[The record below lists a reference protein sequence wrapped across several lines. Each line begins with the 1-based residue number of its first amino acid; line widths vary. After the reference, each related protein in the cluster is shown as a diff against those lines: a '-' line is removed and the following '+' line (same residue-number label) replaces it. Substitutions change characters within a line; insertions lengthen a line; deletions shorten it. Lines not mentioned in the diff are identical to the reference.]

1 MKDDQYI
8 LLIQK
13 QLTGDITPHEQS
25 LLDGWLASADN
36 QRVAKRIQKAWT
48 LSEGFSQDVD
58 LDLEADFQ
66 KIENKL
72 GGHWQQ
78 EAKIRT
84 LIPRRVLLRVAA
96 VILLLIIGR
105 FAWENFV
112 ATDVVYAL
120 ATTTDQPSDAPIEL
134 LDGSKVWLNAETKL
148 TYFTTPVKNER
159 RVKMEG
165 EAFFE
170 VAKDA
175 SKPFVVETPSGE
187 VTVLGTSFN
196 VSEKTVGHV
205 AVAVATG
212 KVELSPKGSDSAII
226 LLPNEKG
233 IYNADNS
240 ELIREDS
247 KNLNELAW
255 RTKKL
260 VFDNTTLSS
269 AISTIQDFYH
279 VSIQIENK
287 DLENCPLTATFD
299 NKPIGTVLETLTTLL
314 GAESE
319 QLATGEYVLKGGK
332 CQK

>member
-13 QLTGDITPHEQS
+13 QLAGDITPHEQS
-25 LLDGWLASADN
+25 QLDGWLATADN
-36 QRVAKRIQKAWT
+36 QRVAQRIQKAWV
-48 LSEGFSQDVD
+48 LSEGFSQEID
-58 LDLEADFQ
+58 LDLQADFQ
-66 KIENKL
+66 KIEKKL
-72 GGHWQQ
+72 GVHWEQ
-78 EAKIRT
+78 EARIRT
-84 LIPRRVLLRVAA
+84 LVPRRVLLRVAA
-96 VILLLIIGR
+96 VILLLVIGR

-120 ATTTDQPSDAPIEL
+120 ATTTDQPSDVPIEL

-148 TYFTTPVKNER
+148 TYFTPPVKDER
-159 RVKMEG
+159 RVKLEG

-175 SKPFVVETPSGE
+175 TKPFVVETPSGE

-196 VSEKTVGHV
+196 VSEKSVGHV
-205 AVAVATG
+205 TVAVATG
-212 KVELSPKGSDSAII
+212 KVELSPKGSDSAIV

-233 IYNADNS
+233 IYNAENS

-260 VFDNTTLSS
+260 VFDNASLSS
-269 AISTIQDFYH
+269 VIFTIQDFYQ
-279 VSIQIENK
+279 VTIQIENK

-314 GAESE
+314 GAASE
-319 QLATGEYVLKGGK
+319 QLPTGEYVLKGGK